1 MTREEIINNNS
12 LSNDEKYIEL
22 MKLKHKMYINKEYK
36 KYSNLNSFIPSEIIY
51 TGEVFK

>member
-1 MTREEIINNNS
+1 MTREEIINSDS
-12 LSNDEKYIEL
+12 LSKDDKYIEL

-36 KYSNLNSFIPSEIIY
+36 KYSNLNSFIPSDIIY